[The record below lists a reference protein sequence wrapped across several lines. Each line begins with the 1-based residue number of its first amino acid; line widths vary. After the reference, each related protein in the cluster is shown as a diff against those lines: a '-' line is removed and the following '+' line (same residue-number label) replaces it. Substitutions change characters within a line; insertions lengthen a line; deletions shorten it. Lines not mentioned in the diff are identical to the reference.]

1 MEKPVTL
8 TPEKLEQVCT
18 EIRAGSHDACG
29 QLVLSY
35 YYFLLKR
42 ALYWMRKYAVP
53 ISHKN
58 DVHGLFVVTALNVA
72 PRFDSRKSS
81 FATFVRYPLQSAFA
95 EYVGKSY
102 LPMVMSPQN
111 TQQQHRLH
119 ATVSVLKASDLPVTF
134 DSIVERC
141 TINNK
146 IVLDFL
152 VRGSRA
158 QSSVPLD
165 APVGNT
171 GLNLQEV
178 ISGQTPGVLDQL
190 LKDEMVILISKSLK
204 SLDPRE
210 AEIVTRRHLSDNP
223 ETFESISHSF
233 DISKERVR
241 QIEFAAL
248 AKIRTYLKKLHV
260 NSLSDVTA

>member
-1 MEKPVTL
+1 MEKPVSL
-8 TPEKLEQVCT
+8 PPEKLRQVCA

-35 YYFLLKR
+35 YYFLLKE
-42 ALYWMRKYAVP
+42 ALYWMREYAVP

-58 DVHGLFVVTALNVA
+58 DVHSLFIVTALNVA
-72 PRFDSRKSS
+72 PRFDSRISS
-81 FATFVRYPLQSAFA
+81 FATFMHYPLMSAFA

-102 LPMVMSPQN
+102 LPMVISPQN
-111 TQQQHRLH
+111 TQEQHRLH
-119 ATVSVLKASDLPVTF
+119 ATVNALKASDLPVTY

-141 TINNK
+141 KVKNK
-146 IVLDFL
+146 IVRDYL

-158 QSSVPLD
+158 QSSLPLD

-178 ISGQTPGVLDQL
+178 ITGQTPEVLDQL
-190 LKDEMVILISKSLK
+190 LKDEVVNLISKSLK
-204 SLDPRE
+204 SLDSRE
-210 AEIVTRRHLSDNP
+210 AEIITRRHLSDDP